1 MSYGVY
7 SLPINSTLPETQFDL
22 CWMNAI
28 ASSGAYWSRLVG
40 CALVLYC
47 YATSQRKSLWN
58 VLAVHA
64 VTGFLATLVESGWV
78 AAGNCGA
85 FAPAQP
91 SSLHVALLVNE
102 LFWIPNELSVV
113 MYSYI
118 KTRIVLRDRR
128 VERGATWFLY
138 ILGVVYAIG
147 RVNIGRM
154 RMNKGLLFDADIA
167 SGYNYVYILWAVA
180 DLVLMVL
187 LAMNVVSHVHES
199 QELGRVL
206 SLLNIVVASGRV
218 SAQTQLTVSSYTM
231 FAVATIGA
239 YPMLLLVD
247 VLMTRF
253 LLYAPKTD
261 SSGATSGVTGG
272 GAGLTGTGN
281 GAGGGGGAFRGLT
294 TAPQRSGGG
303 GGGDMYAL
311 KQVSTTAGG
320 TVGGTMRGGSPPLN
334 GGGDGGS
341 PGSEASTLSTV
352 SPGAAVPGGTLHAF
366 RSVGFAEQA
375 SPRAGG
381 DSASVLKY

>member
-1 MSYGVY
+1 MSYSVY
-7 SLPINSTLPETQFDL
+7 SLPINTTLPETRFDL

-64 VTGFLATLVESGWV
+64 VSGFLATLVESGWV
-78 AAGNCGA
+78 AAGNCGS

-91 SSLHVALLVNE
+91 SSMHVALLVNE

-138 ILGVVYAIG
+138 ILGVVYAVG

-199 QELGRVL
+199 QELGRQSARVVTTLLKSSIPRFAVIFFNTLLL
-206 SLLNIVVASGRV
+206 SLLNIVVASGGV

-253 LLYAPKTD
+253 LLYAPKSSD

-272 GAGLTGTGN
+272 AGGGFTGTGN
-281 GAGGGGGAFRGLT
+281 GAGGGGTAFRGLT
-294 TAPQRSGGG
+294 SGPHRSGGG
-303 GGGDMYAL
+303 GGGQGGCAIL
-311 KQVSTTAGG
+311 GCARVSAG
-320 TVGGTMRGGSPPLN
+320 R
-334 GGGDGGS
+334 
-341 PGSEASTLSTV
+341 
-352 SPGAAVPGGTLHAF
+352 
-366 RSVGFAEQA
+366 
-375 SPRAGG
+375 
-381 DSASVLKY
+381 